1 MPDPNLDHA
10 RFQPDIAIGRDPEL
24 GILAANPRQLAG
36 ADWMLE
42 RLGFQRVPGSKVMYS
57 LTDQHLDGQAHATQ
71 AVSTLRH
78 AGYTVHA
85 DDDLDPEPASTRWMV
100 NRRSEPDVA
109 FADHPRLGVI
119 AATADTINAVE
130 RGGAILEAHGWS
142 FSHELDVYTLPAATE
157 RGEAFGKLARA
168 TAAMHRAGDLQVA
181 VQPQLAEAATR
192 RQPTPEAAARHES
205 GPGFTTH
212 RFPLNAAALAASP
225 ARTGVPGKAPAAEPS
240 SSIPATRPVDPRIAF
255 ARNR

>member
-1 MPDPNLDHA
+1 MPDPRLGHA

-24 GILAANPRQLAG
+24 GICAANPRQLAG

-42 RLGFQRVPGSKVMYS
+42 RLGFQRVPDSKIMYA
-57 LTDQHLDGQAHATQ
+57 LTDQHLDGNTRATT
-71 AVSTLRH
+71 AVDMLRN
-78 AGYTVHA
+78 AGYAVHA
-85 DDDLDPEPASTRWMV
+85 DDDLDPEPASTRWTV
-100 NRRSEPDVA
+100 NGRTEPDVA
-109 FADHPRLGVI
+109 FAEHPKLGVV

-142 FSHELDVYTLPAATE
+142 FQHALDVYTLPTATD
-157 RGEAFGKLARA
+157 RSEALGKLARA
-168 TAAMHRAGDLQVA
+168 TAAMQRAGDLQVA

-192 RQPTPEAAARHES
+192 RQLAPEVAVRHES

-240 SSIPATRPVDPRIAF
+240 SALPAARPVDPRIAF

>member
-1 MPDPNLDHA
+1 MPDPMLDHA

-24 GILAANPRQLAG
+24 GICAANPRQLAG
-36 ADWMLE
+36 ADFMLE
-42 RLGFQRVPGSKVMYS
+42 RLGFQRVADSKVMYA
-57 LTDQHLDGQAHATQ
+57 LADQHLDGQARAAT
-71 AVSTLRH
+71 AVDLLRRAGYAVH
-78 AGYTVHA
+78 AGSG
-85 DDDLDPEPASTRWMV
+85 LDPEPASTRWMV
-100 NRRSEPDVA
+100 NGRTEPDVA
-109 FADHPRLGVI
+109 FAEHPKLGVV

-168 TAAMHRAGDLQVA
+168 TAAMQRAGDLQVA

-192 RQPTPEAAARHES
+192 GTPAPAPAARHENAQ
-205 GPGFTTH
+205 GFTTH

-225 ARTGVPGKAPAAEPS
+225 ARTGVPGKPPAAEPS
-240 SSIPATRPVDPRIAF
+240 TSIPAARPVDPRIAF